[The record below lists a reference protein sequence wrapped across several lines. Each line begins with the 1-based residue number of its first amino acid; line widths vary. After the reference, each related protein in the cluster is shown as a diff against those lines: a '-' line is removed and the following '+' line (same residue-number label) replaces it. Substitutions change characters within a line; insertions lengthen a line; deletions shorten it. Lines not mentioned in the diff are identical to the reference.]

1 MTSDLCKMKF
11 SHPYYNALLNSDR
24 YMIKINLM
32 YSCRTGAG
40 TEQQNNTRYKLLE
53 KVQILMKSETVV
65 TLDLSEDELKF
76 ESEQD
81 PESCNKPL

>member
-1 MTSDLCKMKF
+1 
-11 SHPYYNALLNSDR
+11 
-24 YMIKINLM
+24 M
-32 YSCRTGAG
+32 YSCRTGVG
-40 TEQQNNTRYKLLE
+40 TEQQKNTRYKLLE

-76 ESEQD
+76 ESEED